1 MSKIRKVYGIGIVLI
16 FVMTIFVAC
25 GTKKA
30 SASKDFEFS
39 YKGDTVTIDDD
50 ATKMLKDIGKAKETK
65 KTESC
70 AFQGYDRT
78 YVYDDFTI
86 TTYSKTKSGSEFI
99 NSIEL
104 TKDSVATKENI
115 KIGSSKKDMLDVY
128 GTVKDKF
135 GVYTYTKGKTK
146 LVIEVDDSDKVI
158 SIKYMK
164 K

>member
-1 MSKIRKVYGIGIVLI
+1 MSIIIILVVAM
-16 FVMTIFVAC
+16 FAAC
-25 GTKKA
+25 GSKKVG
-30 SASKDFEFS
+30 SSSKDFEFT
-39 YKGDTVTIDDD
+39 YKDETVTIDSE
-50 ATKMLKDIGKAKETK
+50 AAKLLEKAGKAVDTK

-86 TTYSKTKSGSEFI
+86 KTYSKSKTGEEYV
-99 NSIEL
+99 NSIDL
-104 TKDSVATKENI
+104 KTDKVATKEDI
-115 KIGSSKKDMLDVY
+115 KIGSTKKDLEKAY

-158 SIKYMK
+158 SIQYMK
-164 K
+164 N